1 MYVYFMHFTK
11 FFKNFKKNN
20 LEFYIEADIFPKVL
34 FK

>member
-1 MYVYFMHFTK
+1 MFILCILQ
-11 FFKNFKKNN
+11 NFLKISKKNN